1 MLRRSALVS
10 AGLAAVLAVSACSS
24 SGEEAPEEL
33 PSTSET
39 SSAETTTSKAR
50 RVPTS
55 PNEALQPLDTEIES
69 WTLKG
74 TQFEGPSTVRLGILP
89 STGPLTGESNPWTL
103 ALQTMGTTTLEGD
116 KAPKAADFR
125 LWLSCDESVSPIDV
139 TPVSESV
146 WLIHFPD
153 LAGKYKNAAGSDAA
167 GFHDVSPG
175 SAGLPVT
182 LNSVVPSGNV
192 CAWSSDVADDVVEGY
207 PKPWGWAGGRA
218 AIDPS
223 QLY

>member
-10 AGLAAVLAVSACSS
+10 AGLAAVLAVSACST
-24 SGEEAPEEL
+24 GGDEPPTEL

-39 SSAETTTSKAR
+39 SSSETTTSKDR
-50 RVPTS
+50 RVPAS
-55 PNEALQPLDTEIES
+55 PAGALQPLKTAIDS
-69 WTLKG
+69 STLKG
-74 TQFEGPSTVRLGILP
+74 TQFEGPLTVRLGILP

-103 ALQTMGTTTLEGD
+103 ALQTTGTPTLEGD
-116 KAPKAADFR
+116 KAPKATDFS

-139 TPVSESV
+139 TPVSEEV

-175 SAGLPVT
+175 SASLPVT
-182 LNSVVPSGNV
+182 LNSVVPSEDV
-192 CAWSSDVADDVVEGY
+192 CTWSADVADDVVDGY

-218 AIDPS
+218 EIHPS